1 MRSFQDPLTA
11 LIVDGGRH
19 DDNPGRSLRFE
30 AGDLKQGVDRII
42 RENSA
47 QELRADFGESDQM
60 RPYHMGKETGAL
72 RGQAEDMKP
81 MRELVR
87 MSQSLAVFPIVVDRM
102 IVAGHGLKRRK
113 MRVCDRSGRKRV
125 LLAELQL
132 RKATDWKQRP
142 A

>member
-1 MRSFQDPLTA
+1 MQSREISQPQKVSVRSFQDPLTA

-60 RPYHMGKETGAL
+60 RP
-72 RGQAEDMKP
+72 
-81 MRELVR
+81 
-87 MSQSLAVFPIVVDRM
+87 
-102 IVAGHGLKRRK
+102 
-113 MRVCDRSGRKRV
+113 
-125 LLAELQL
+125 
-132 RKATDWKQRP
+132 
-142 A
+142 